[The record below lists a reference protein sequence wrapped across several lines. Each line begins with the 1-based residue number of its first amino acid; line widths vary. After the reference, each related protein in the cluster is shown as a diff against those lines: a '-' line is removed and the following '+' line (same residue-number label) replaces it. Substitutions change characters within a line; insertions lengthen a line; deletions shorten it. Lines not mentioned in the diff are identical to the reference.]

1 MRSKEV
7 KDLSLRPQGRLQPDF
22 HIPGVAAALFA
33 ICLLVNVVGTMLMTQ
48 NGISSDAVIGSWTV
62 LWILV
67 GTFLLFSL
75 KIASQWE
82 KAVVLRLGK
91 FHRLAGPG
99 SFWVFP
105 IVDTLANWID
115 HRVMVTPF
123 SAEKTLT
130 KDTVPVDVDAVLFW
144 VVWDAEKAALEVAD
158 YRAAIAW
165 AAQTALRE
173 IIGQSVLADILVGRA
188 KMDADLQKIIDERTT
203 PWGITVQS
211 VEIRDVII
219 PPDLEDAM
227 SRQAQAERERQSRI
241 ILGESEEQIA
251 ASFAEASKAYI
262 HNPTAL
268 HLRAMNMLFEG
279 LKEKGAL
286 VIVPSS
292 AIDTMNL
299 GGLSGMV
306 SLAQQNL
313 PPEKENKGILPASHR
328 DGDPSPSPP
337 LSRNYYNESLNYLP
351 GTCAGRDHFPH
362 RLPASQTGLPFGRP
376 GHPGRGEYPAG
387 HQRRGL
393 PGLLAGLQPGY
404 DYRHP
409 RVAIHRPGS
418 PAPKSQ
424 RQVRLLSRRGT
435 RTLEQQ
441 GLCGVPPELQ
451 V

>member
-1 MRSKEV
+1 MRPKTDS
-7 KDLSLRPQGRLQPDF
+7 KDLSMRLQDRLQPNQ
-22 HIPGVAAALFA
+22 HIPGVAGALFA
-33 ICLLVNVVGTMLMTQ
+33 ICLLACIVGILWMTK
-48 NGISSDAVIGSWTV
+48 NGVTSDVLIGVWTV
-62 LWILV
+62 AWILL
-67 GTFLLFSL
+67 GAYFLYWL

-82 KAVVLRLGK
+82 KAVILRLGK
-91 FHRLAGPG
+91 FQKLAGPG
-99 SFWVFP
+99 IFLLLPF
-105 IVDTLANWID
+105 VDTLANWID

-188 KMDADLQKIIDERTT
+188 KMDAELQRIIDERTT

-219 PPDLEDAM
+219 PPDLENAM

-313 PPEKENKGILPASHR
+313 PKEKE
-328 DGDPSPSPP
+328 
-337 LSRNYYNESLNYLP
+337 
-351 GTCAGRDHFPH
+351 
-362 RLPASQTGLPFGRP
+362 
-376 GHPGRGEYPAG
+376 
-387 HQRRGL
+387 
-393 PGLLAGLQPGY
+393 
-404 DYRHP
+404 
-409 RVAIHRPGS
+409 
-418 PAPKSQ
+418 
-424 RQVRLLSRRGT
+424 
-435 RTLEQQ
+435 
-441 GLCGVPPELQ
+441 
-451 V
+451 